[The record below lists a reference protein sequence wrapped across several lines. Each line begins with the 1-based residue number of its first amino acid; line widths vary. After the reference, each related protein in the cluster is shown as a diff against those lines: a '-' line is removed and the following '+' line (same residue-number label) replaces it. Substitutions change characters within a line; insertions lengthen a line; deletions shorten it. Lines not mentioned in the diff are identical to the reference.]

1 MNPEVKKIGNK
12 LFDKVELASHKIEL
26 GVVDDITNILK
37 QAKDLK
43 KQSEPFKK
51 EIFDL
56 NSRIRTVLNKFEEI
70 EKNSDNLENKSKEL
84 FNQFKTQAKE
94 LGLDVNGSDAQ
105 KKYEEILSELITL
118 PTYKEAKDIIL
129 TSIK

>member
-1 MNPEVKKIGNK
+1 MTTEK
-12 LFDKVELASHKIEL
+12 LVNNALFGKTELKSEKVEL
-26 GVVDDITNILK
+26 GVVQDIDSVLK
-37 QAKDLK
+37 VANDLK
-43 KQSEPFKK
+43 KQSEPFRK

-105 KKYEEILSELITL
+105 KKYEEILSQLITL

>member
-37 QAKDLK
+37 QANDLK
-43 KQSEPFKK
+43 KQSEPFGK
-51 EIFDL
+51 ELFDL
-56 NSRIRTVLNKFEEI
+56 NSRIRTVLNKMQEI
-70 EKNSDNLENKSKEL
+70 EKNRDNLENKSSEL

-94 LGLDVNGSDAQ
+94 LGLDINGSEA
-105 KKYEEILSELITL
+105 KAKYEQILSQLLTL
-118 PTYKEAKDIIL
+118 PTSKEAKDIIL
-129 TSIK
+129 GTIK